1 MRIDIPVYEGLDE
14 LDALA
19 PLEVLRNAER
29 MGADFSTRLLTRT
42 PAEAVTGSHRV
53 GFFCDGVF
61 EPGAADLV
69 LVPGGGW
76 AGRPEVGA
84 WGEVQ
89 RGDWLP
95 LLAQAA
101 GSGSI
106 MAAVC
111 TGTMLLAHAGVVGTR
126 RAATHHAAWG
136 DLAAT
141 GATVVKDRVV
151 DDGTLITCGGV
162 TAGLDLALWIVERF
176 DSAER
181 AEEIGVIMEYPR
193 SRPTTGC

>member
-1 MRIDIPVYEGLDE
+1 
-14 LDALA
+14 
-19 PLEVLRNAER
+19 
-29 MGADFSTRLLTRT
+29 MG
-42 PAEAVTGSHRV
+42 
-53 GFFCDGVF
+53 
-61 EPGAADLV
+61 GA
-69 LVPGGGW
+69 PGGG
-76 AGRPEVGA
+76 GL
-84 WGEVQ
+84 GEVQ

-141 GATVVKDRVV
+141 GGPPWSRTGWSTTAPC
-151 DDGTLITCGGV
+151 ITCGGV

-181 AEEIGVIMEYPR
+181 AEEIGVIMEISTEPADDGMLI
-193 SRPTTGC
+193 RPFSLGSGEPEHPGHTVVTPCGVTTVDRKGVAGHEGRVI